1 MDGTAAACA
10 LLAAAAYY
18 NTLDAG
24 FVYDDRRAILGN
36 PDVTGNETSLWRLA
50 TSDFWG
56 TPLRLAGS
64 HGSWRPLAVLS
75 FRANHLLGGGWHAA
89 NAALHALCAALLVR
103 VARRLRAAPGVAG
116 AAFALHP
123 AHCEA
128 VAGLVGRAD
137 VAAAACCL
145 LALLCYAR
153 HADLR
158 DAADARLRRCR
169 GCGGPV
175 HRPQGCSLRRALAAA
190 KGLLGSALCSAS
202 DRLSCQT
209 RSSTHS
215 TATGTV
221 TMNGTAYKSGDWL
234 GPSSKSA
241 RNDIVT
247 ESNDANNNTSTDAHA
262 CQQAP
267 LKTSVDFD
275 TPPSKAITAQITRI
289 TASHTTCCKQ
299 PRTSTQHYNGTVPLA
314 SWSST
319 EPTENDVAEGSDA
332 TRDANHNT
340 EFVTSSPLFSMS
352 QRRYENAF
360 DNHLEEKVVRR
371 SLFRAKREASGRLA
385 SNVLRR
391 RWKKCFKDK
400 NLITDSGEDQKRLLK
415 TAERNTCCTAEGS
428 NKEESHSCRNRARGG
443 PLLQLVASVLLS
455 ACALLFKETGIAAL
469 AICVAYDV
477 ALLAERGVAGPRQLL
492 ATPASRAPRLL
503 TRALSL
509 SYLPAFSWLHLLL
522 CPTALCF
529 DWGMAAVPLL
539 HSPLEPRAAVSAA
552 FYVGLA
558 LAFRACLPHRIAQ
571 RAIER
576 RRLAQQV
583 SPVESQRRP
592 AACPSS
598 RTKGSRCCL
607 LGGGADT
614 HACADN
620 SGSGP
625 CGRGALL
632 VSLSL
637 LVVPFLPATNVA
649 RYVGFAAAERVLYL
663 PSAGHCLLI
672 GLGWQRLN
680 RRSHHH
686 HQQQHQHHHHW
697 GWLSGFALAATLASL
712 GARTVLRNRDWYD
725 EESLFRSALHINPPK
740 AYGNLGCVL
749 SSAGRLEEAE
759 SALRQALKH
768 RPNMADVHYNLGNL
782 LQARGRPEEA
792 ERSYRLAIHY
802 RPSLAAAYVSL
813 GQLLEARGRLREA
826 SQVYED
832 GTQLDGERLRDPA
845 AHLQATLRALLRLAR
860 LRAQQGDW
868 QAAADTCRQALLRH
882 RAAQLQGLLTQTV
895 GPLVDEARE
904 RLVKF
909 QQMADSSSKTP
920 HLHTVSAAT
929 AQAGVVQP
937 QRQRR
942 RAAGAAGAA

>member
-1 MDGTAAACA
+1 MDGTAVACA

-89 NAALHALCAALLVR
+89 NAALHALCAVLLVR

-137 VAAAACCL
+137 VAAAACSL

-158 DAADARLRRCR
+158 DAADARRRRCR

-175 HRPQGCSLRRALAAA
+175 HRPHGSTLRRALAAA
-190 KGLLGSALCSAS
+190 KGLLGATLCSAS

-209 RSSTHS
+209 RNSSHP

-221 TMNGTAYKSGDWL
+221 TSNGTAYKSGAWL
-234 GPSSKSA
+234 GQTSKSA
-241 RNDIVT
+241 RGDIVT
-247 ESNDANNNTSTDAHA
+247 ESNDANNNTSTNAHA

-275 TPPSKAITAQITRI
+275 TPPSMSKAISAEITRI
-289 TASHTTCCKQ
+289 NASRTTCCKQ

-314 SWSST
+314 SWPST
-319 EPTENDVAEGSDA
+319 ERTENEDVAEGSDA
-332 TRDANHNT
+332 SRDANHNT
-340 EFVTSSPLFSMS
+340 EFVTSSPLFSVS
-352 QRRYENAF
+352 QWRYQNAF
-360 DNHLEEKVVRR
+360 DHHLEEKVVRR
-371 SLFRAKREASGRLA
+371 SLFRAKREASSRLG

-400 NLITDSGEDQKRLLK
+400 NLITDSAEDQKRLLK
-415 TAERNTCCTAEGS
+415 TSERNTRCAAEGGK
-428 NKEESHSCRNRARGG
+428 KEESHSCRSRASGG
-443 PLLQLVASVLLS
+443 PLLQLVACVLLS

-477 ALLAERGVAGPRQLL
+477 ALLAERGIAGPRQLL
-492 ATPASRAPRLL
+492 AT
-503 TRALSL
+503 
-509 SYLPAFSWLHLLL
+509 
-522 CPTALCF
+522 
-529 DWGMAAVPLL
+529 
-539 HSPLEPRAAVSAA
+539 
-552 FYVGLA
+552 
-558 LAFRACLPHRIAQ
+558 
-571 RAIER
+571 RAIES

-592 AACPSS
+592 AACPSN
-598 RTKGSRCCL
+598 RAKGNRCCL
-607 LGGGADT
+607 LGGCAET

-637 LVVPFLPATNVA
+637 LVVPFLPASNVA

-663 PSAGHCLLI
+663 PSAGHCLLL
-672 GLGWQRLN
+672 GLGWQRLS

-686 HQQQHQHHHHW
+686 HQHQHQHHHHW

-759 SALRQALKH
+759 WALRQALKH

-868 QAAADTCRQALLRH
+868 QAAADSCRQALLRH

-895 GPLVDEARE
+895 GPLVEEARE
-904 RLVKF
+904 RLIKF

-920 HLHTVSAAT
+920 HLHTFEHSPVVRDSESAT
-929 AQAGVVQP
+929 VTTRAGLAKNEFDTDG
-937 QRQRR
+937 RL
-942 RAAGAAGAA
+942 

>member
-1 MDGTAAACA
+1 MDGTAVACA

-137 VAAAACCL
+137 VAAAACSL

-158 DAADARLRRCR
+158 DAADARRRRCR

-190 KGLLGSALCSAS
+190 KGLLGTALCSAS
-202 DRLSCQT
+202 DRLSCRT
-209 RSSTHS
+209 RSSSHP

-221 TMNGTAYKSGDWL
+221 TTNGTAYKSSAWL
-234 GPSSKSA
+234 GQSSKSA
-241 RNDIVT
+241 RDDIVS
-247 ESNDANNNTSTDAHA
+247 ESNDANNNTSMNAHV

-275 TPPSKAITAQITRI
+275 TPPSNSKAITAEITRI
-289 TASHTTCCKQ
+289 SAPHTTCCKQ
-299 PRTSTQHYNGTVPLA
+299 PRTSSQLYDGTVPLA
-314 SWSST
+314 SWPST
-319 EPTENDVAEGSDA
+319 ERTENEESSDV

-340 EFVTSSPLFSMS
+340 EFVTSAPLFSVS
-352 QRRYENAF
+352 QWRYQNAF
-360 DNHLEEKVVRR
+360 DHPHLEEKIVRR
-371 SLFRAKREASGRLA
+371 SLFRAKREASSRLG
-385 SNVLRR
+385 SNVLRK

-400 NLITDSGEDQKRLLK
+400 NIITDSGEDQKRLLK
-415 TAERNTCCTAEGS
+415 TAERNTCCAAEGC
-428 NKEESHSCRNRARGG
+428 NKEESHSCRNSVSGG

-477 ALLAERGVAGPRQLL
+477 ALLAERGIAGPRQLL
-492 ATPASRAPRLL
+492 ATVARLWLMGGGVPWSAADNPASRAPRLV

-539 HSPLEPRAAVSAA
+539 HSPLEPRAAVAAA
-552 FYVGLA
+552 FYVALA

-598 RTKGSRCCL
+598 RAKGNRCCL
-607 LGGGADT
+607 LGG
-614 HACADN
+614 CADN

-637 LVVPFLPATNVA
+637 LVVPFLPASNVA
-649 RYVGFAAAERVLYL
+649 RYVGFVAAERVLYL
-663 PSAGHCLLI
+663 PSAGHCLLL

-686 HQQQHQHHHHW
+686 HQHEHHHHHHHHW

-759 SALRQALKH
+759 WALRQALKH

-792 ERSYRLAIHY
+792 ERSYRHAIHY

-845 AHLQATLRALLRLAR
+845 AHLQDTLRALLRLAR
-860 LRAQQGDW
+860 LRAQLGDW

-882 RAAQLQGLLTQTV
+882 RAAQVQGLLTQV
-895 GPLVDEARE
+895 MAQQGADHLVNKRCSGTTLP
-904 RLVKF
+904 RCR
-909 QQMADSSSKTP
+909 
-920 HLHTVSAAT
+920 
-929 AQAGVVQP
+929 GC
-937 QRQRR
+937 
-942 RAAGAAGAA
+942 